1 MARYD
6 VDSRRRNAAGKLI
19 GSHNGD
25 KCRWYNPM
33 AHSHRTHSDGPP
45 PTPANIRRKRTR
57 QMLATTSRRQAQPPA
72 PKHTVDVA
80 IFTLNG
86 MGDYITHAHDTGTA
100 LQALRNRDARSA
112 GGVSI
117 HGWIDGVQ
125 YSGAV
130 PLAYLRQLLS

>member
-19 GSHNGD
+19 GNHNGD
-25 KCRWYNPM
+25 AYRFDDEYG
-33 AHSHRTHSDGPP
+33 HHGRTHCDGPP
-45 PTPANIRRKRTR
+45 PSQQLRRKHNRR
-57 QMLATTSRRQAQPPA
+57 LIATTSRHQAQPPA
-72 PKHTVDVA
+72 PKHSVDAA

-86 MGDYITHAHDTGTA
+86 MGDYITHAHDAATA
-100 LQALRNRDARSA
+100 LQALRNRDAQSA

>member
-1 MARYD
+1 MARMD
-6 VDSRRRNAAGKLI
+6 FDTRRRNTAGKLI
-19 GSHNGD
+19 GGHTSRPD
-25 KCRWYNPM
+25 KHEDEW
-33 AHSHRTHSDGPP
+33 PP
-45 PTPANIRRKRTR
+45 RPTYKPGRKRTR
-57 QMLATTSRRQAQPPA
+57 RTIGTTVKHQAQPPA